1 MIGLDGDDRAVL
13 RCSDPERGATTGAGD
28 RVSLGADVG
37 IFAISIA
44 AGLIGAL
51 AGVGG
56 GILIVPAL
64 TLLFGIDIRLA
75 IGASIVSVI
84 ATSSGAAAAYVRD
97 RMTDMRIGMFLELA
111 TTSGAVCGAL
121 LAAIVTPSLLYVL
134 LGIVLL
140 FSAVQQAFRLGEEL
154 PASTVASPLAT
165 RLRLAGSYPD
175 SRLGRDVPYVAMRIP
190 LGFVMMAGA
199 GLVSGLLGIG
209 SGVLKVLALDGA
221 MRLPMKVSSATSNFM
236 IGVTAAASAG
246 IYLGRGDVDVT
257 IAGPVALGVL
267 AGAMIGARILP
278 RLSNRNVR
286 LVFLPVLIVI
296 GLQTLARGLGLAL

>member
-1 MIGLDGDDRAVL
+1 M
-13 RCSDPERGATTGAGD
+13 
-28 RVSLGADVG
+28 SLGADVG

-111 TTSGAVCGAL
+111 TTSGAVCGAM
-121 LAAIVTPSLLYVL
+121 LAAIVAPSLLYVL

-140 FSAVQQAFRLGEEL
+140 FSAIQQAFRLGEEL

-209 SGVLKVLALDGA
+209 SGVLKVLAMDGA

-296 GLQTLARGLGLAL
+296 GLQTLARGLGIAL

>member
-1 MIGLDGDDRAVL
+1 M
-13 RCSDPERGATTGAGD
+13 T
-28 RVSLGADVG
+28 LGADVG
-37 IFAISIA
+37 VFVISIA

-97 RMTDMRIGMFLELA
+97 RMTDMRVGMFLELA

-121 LAAIVTPSLLYVL
+121 LSAVVAPGVLYVL

-140 FSAVQQAFRLGEEL
+140 FSAVQQALRLGEEL
-154 PASTVASPLAT
+154 PPATVSSPLAT
-165 RLRLAGSYPD
+165 RLRLSGAYPD
-175 SRLGRDVPYVAMRIP
+175 TRLGHDVPYVAMRIP
-190 LGFVMMAGA
+190 LGFVLMAGA

-209 SGVLKVLALDGA
+209 SGALKVLAMDGA

-267 AGAMIGARILP
+267 AGAMVGARILP

-286 LVFLPVLIVI
+286 LVFLPVLIAVGIETI
-296 GLQTLARGLGLAL
+296 GRGLGFGI